1 MPLPSAGITG
11 AGREGKATVTGRI
24 SGRSLA
30 LSGGPSLGDR
40 MPIEQHT
47 NFLQVRAGH
56 GYTARLQAVRDDL
69 SRCVP
74 GRANREKFCAKT
86 FFRKSDS
93 APPLLSPCARR
104 RLISSHVDGYMVK
117 NTMTPTTKTDVTFE
131 HIGAA
136 RLYNGSVRIDVKTM
150 QAVIPAGEVRRLEER
165 WPAPVY
171 DISDVMKNSDAA
183 PVGKAWITRSGKA
196 VMISINDVQYVS
208 PLAQVK
214 GMLKGERK
222 YANVSTMHKVQP
234 FATNTHQTE
243 AAA

>member
-1 MPLPSAGITG
+1 
-11 AGREGKATVTGRI
+11 
-24 SGRSLA
+24 
-30 LSGGPSLGDR
+30 
-40 MPIEQHT
+40 
-47 NFLQVRAGH
+47 
-56 GYTARLQAVRDDL
+56 
-69 SRCVP
+69 
-74 GRANREKFCAKT
+74 
-86 FFRKSDS
+86 
-93 APPLLSPCARR
+93 
-104 RLISSHVDGYMVK
+104 MVK
-117 NTMTPTTKTDVTFE
+117 NTMTPTTQADVTFE

>member
-1 MPLPSAGITG
+1 MATRRGYRASATTCRAVCPGG
-11 AGREGKATVTGRI
+11 LTV
-24 SGRSLA
+24 
-30 LSGGPSLGDR
+30 
-40 MPIEQHT
+40 
-47 NFLQVRAGH
+47 N
-56 GYTARLQAVRDDL
+56 
-69 SRCVP
+69 
-74 GRANREKFCAKT
+74 KFCAKT
-86 FFRKSDS
+86 LFRKSDNAALS
-93 APPLLSPCARR
+93 LSPCARR
-104 RLISSHVDGYMVK
+104 RTISSHVDECMVK

-150 QAVIPAGEVRRLEER
+150 QAVIPAGEVRRLEEH

-183 PVGKAWITRSGKA
+183 PVGRAWITRSGKA
-196 VMISINDVQYVS
+196 LMISINDVQYVS

-234 FATNTHQTE
+234 FAATTNQTGVP
-243 AAA
+243 A